1 MDGISTT
8 GWIAIILLAV
18 LLLTTNLSLIAI
30 LRKKKPAPP
39 AFLKS
44 LDLMKNPWEAEDRQ
58 WQQLNSAV
66 KHLDSMRADK
76 DHNT

>member
-1 MDGISTT
+1 MDGITT
-8 GWIAIILLAV
+8 GGWIAIVLLIV
-18 LLLTTNLSLIAI
+18 LLLSTNLSLIAI

-44 LDLMKNPWEAEDRQ
+44 LDLMKNPWEVEDRQ

-66 KHLDSMRADK
+66 KKLDPSKAE
-76 DHNT
+76 NNQEN